1 MLQYAN
7 PRSFVAHNHNP
18 DVDAIEVAT
27 LKATLKERAVVGD
40 VQPARLLAGALLN
53 ASDAAKDRVKMQTA
67 RRSIRRFKQGM
78 VPPEP
83 ATRRQLDFVG
93 PWTTTGGDDPK
104 PFLRHDSGQNARD
117 RVVVFATDDSLRV
130 LCRANTWYMDGNFS
144 LAPPVFDQLYVIRAP
159 LGTTCI
165 SCVYALLP
173 GKTEAVY
180 TQMLEAVTDAC
191 TALGF
196 TADPTTVVT
205 DFEMAAMHAVTA
217 VFGQQVHVQ
226 GCFFH
231 LCQSTWR
238 HVQDLGLTALYNAD
252 DVAKHF
258 VGMLDGLALLPLAD
272 VPAGM
277 AHLRANTPQ
286 HLDDVINYFDATYVT
301 GRHRVVQPPA
311 ANVAAP
317 LPPARIRRQP
327 PLFAPDVWN
336 VHVATVTGADR
347 TNNMCETW
355 NSAFQRLVGHQHPGV
370 WTLLR
375 CLRKDAALVS
385 TLIVQ
390 ESRGMPPRKRQKR
403 VYIDL
408 QARLKY
414 LCDARAAGTKTVE
427 EMLDGVGHLIRF

>member
-1 MLQYAN
+1 MVGHGIFCLLSFLLLVVIVMNYVLVAVLDIVVSSSLIVRLFSRLIPMLI
-7 PRSFVAHNHNP
+7 V
-18 DVDAIEVAT
+18 T
-27 LKATLKERAVVGD
+27 
-40 VQPARLLAGALLN
+40 
-53 ASDAAKDRVKMQTA
+53 DRV
-67 RRSIRRFKQGM
+67 SIYYDLVM
-78 VPPEP
+78 
-83 ATRRQLDFVG
+83 TNSWDII
-93 PWTTTGGDDPK
+93 
-104 PFLRHDSGQNARD
+104 LRIG
-117 RVVVFATDDSLRV
+117 
-130 LCRANTWYMDGNFS
+130 
-144 LAPPVFDQLYVIRAP
+144 
-159 LGTTCI
+159 
-165 SCVYALLP
+165 
-173 GKTEAVY
+173 
-180 TQMLEAVTDAC
+180 
-191 TALGF
+191 
-196 TADPTTVVT
+196 
-205 DFEMAAMHAVTA
+205 
-217 VFGQQVHVQ
+217 VQ

-286 HLDDVINYFDATYVT
+286 HLDDVVDYFDATYVT
-301 GRHRVVQPPA
+301 GRHRVIQPPA
-311 ANVAAP
+311 VNAVAP

-347 TNNMCETW
+347 TNNMCESW

-370 WTLLR
+370 WTLVR
-375 CLRKDAALVS
+375 CLRKDAAVVS

-390 ESRGMPPRKRQKR
+390 ESRDAAAKASEALY
-403 VYIDL
+403 VEL

-427 EMLDGVGHLIRF
+427 EMLEGVGHLIRM